1 MSHLARNL
9 ISDVPYWPWDLDIIP
24 WCLSHAHH
32 NVCKCFRLAQK
43 LSYDRWFSDEN
54 FRVFGDFS
62 ALVRTLLQVI
72 STAVAVYDRL
82 QLESWR
88 AAEAGKSCNL
98 VPAKVSI
105 WSWAPSLD
113 QYQHIII
120 VVSAETKLWMYMY
133 EVWSQAS
140 RDAASHRGW
149 LVPHSKYSIMTSAL
163 GGGWGQAKIW
173 PNMMRGR
180 GDKWDSD
187 VIFGPTILDMLNV
200 ALHSLTWPAIYVKIA
215 LHLTLAWEV

>member
-98 VPAKVSI
+98 VPAKVGI
-105 WSWAPSLD
+105 WPRGRSLD
-113 QYQHIII
+113 QYKRIILGLELPSQYCFTNPPI
-120 VVSAETKLWMYMY
+120 LFHLDNNIMGLANQYHGVGETI
-133 EVWSQAS
+133 S
-140 RDAASHRGW
+140 
-149 LVPHSKYSIMTSAL
+149 
-163 GGGWGQAKIW
+163 GG
-173 PNMMRGR
+173 
-180 GDKWDSD
+180 
-187 VIFGPTILDMLNV
+187 
-200 ALHSLTWPAIYVKIA
+200 
-215 LHLTLAWEV
+215 